1 MDIVKNKSS
10 ARMLY
15 MFQYFAM
22 LKFHNIE
29 RNVAIT
35 SLLIFVLI
43 AVILVNNTVILVLLT
58 IAGVLIFCII
68 TIAVVQ
74 LFVFCNRWYITV
86 AVFFYYNRHCIALVF
101 GFAIAAVLYN
111 VIFKLHS

>member
-74 LFVFCNRWYITV
+74 LFVFCNR
-86 AVFFYYNRHCIALVF
+86 
-101 GFAIAAVLYN
+101 
-111 VIFKLHS
+111 